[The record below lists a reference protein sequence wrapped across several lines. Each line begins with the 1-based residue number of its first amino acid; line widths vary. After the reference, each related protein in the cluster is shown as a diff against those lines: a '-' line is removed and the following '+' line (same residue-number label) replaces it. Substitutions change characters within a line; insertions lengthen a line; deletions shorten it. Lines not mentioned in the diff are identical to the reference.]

1 MKRLLM
7 LSTLAAALVTP
18 AIGRATSGA
27 EVLRTVY
34 FSALDSKGV
43 AVTDLAVDDL
53 AVKEGGKERAI
64 RGLEPAT
71 APLAVSLLVDDG
83 GSGAFQPAVAQF
95 LQTLFGH
102 GVFAIRVLN
111 PQASRLTDFTDDGN
125 VLRTALSGI
134 GPRGRVTSIGE
145 QIIEAVSDA
154 AKELQKNKAVRPV
167 IVVITVGGE
176 QLQSD
181 QADNALAALKNS
193 GASLHVLHLTGL
205 QLGGLLGDG
214 PGRSG
219 GMSQSVASG
228 VVPGPALGKIADNLL
243 HQYALTYVLPD
254 GVKPNEKL
262 SLTTRRKG
270 VTLLAPTRVPD
281 K

>member
-1 MKRLLM
+1 MKRLL
-7 LSTLAAALVTP
+7 LPVLAAAIAMPVG
-18 AIGRATSGA
+18 ARAVASD
-27 EVLRTVY
+27 EMLRTVY
-34 FSALDSKGV
+34 FSAIDGKGG
-43 AVTDLAVDDL
+43 AVMDLTADDL
-53 AVKEGGKERAI
+53 TVKEGGKDRAI

-111 PQASRLTDFTDDGN
+111 PQASKLTDFTDDAS
-125 VLRTALSGI
+125 ALKAALGGI

-154 AKELQKNKAVRPV
+154 AKELQQHKAVRPA

-176 QLQSD
+176 QLQAD
-181 QADNALAALKNS
+181 QANNALNALKSS
-193 GASLHVLHLTGL
+193 GASLSVLHLTGL
-205 QLGGLLGDG
+205 QLGGVLGDG

-219 GMSQSVASG
+219 GMMQSVASG
-228 VVPGPALGKIADNLL
+228 VVPGPALARIADNLL

-254 GVKPNEKL
+254 GVKPNERL